1 MQPTTHCRSTAQL
14 IPAIIWPLAVLPRG
28 ALKCPAGVSTIRLHR
43 TAMPPVV
50 PAIAASK
57 FTSPKRNAKTD
68 SNAKKHRSPALHPA
82 RSLAASA
89 PNQAAGRCSITT
101 LGRAVLKTYL
111 TISAA
116 LIADAIVTLS
126 TAPAVAASIDINI
139 GVLPVVVQPQPV
151 YLQPRPA
158 YIQPQ
163 YEGGGRGPGRGGAG
177 APGPGRRQGEDV
189 EK

>member
-1 MQPTTHCRSTAQL
+1 
-14 IPAIIWPLAVLPRG
+14 
-28 ALKCPAGVSTIRLHR
+28 
-43 TAMPPVV
+43 
-50 PAIAASK
+50 
-57 FTSPKRNAKTD
+57 
-68 SNAKKHRSPALHPA
+68 
-82 RSLAASA
+82 
-89 PNQAAGRCSITT
+89 
-101 LGRAVLKTYL
+101 LKTYL

-163 YEGGGRGPGRGGAG
+163 YENDWREPDRNNART
-177 APGPGRRQGEDV
+177 PYPCIRQG
-189 EK
+189 

>member
-1 MQPTTHCRSTAQL
+1 MPTD
-14 IPAIIWPLAVLPRG
+14 
-28 ALKCPAGVSTIRLHR
+28 
-43 TAMPPVV
+43 V

-68 SNAKKHRSPALHPA
+68 SNADELRSPALHPA

-126 TAPAVAASIDINI
+126 TAPAETASNENKNDDQ
-139 GVLPVVVQPQPV
+139 PEEEQPQPV

-163 YEGGGRGPGRGGAG
+163 YE
-177 APGPGRRQGEDV
+177 
-189 EK
+189 